1 MSALRLGIF
10 GGSFDPP
17 HVGHLILAAE
27 ALAQLR
33 LDKVLWVLTPD
44 PPHKRGQAL
53 TPLALRLEM
62 VAAAIADN
70 PAFEL
75 SRVEIDR
82 PGPHFAYE
90 TVRLLAARYPGAGLF
105 YLIGGDSLRDL
116 PTWRD
121 PQALLAEVAA
131 LGVMRRPRARID
143 LDRLEAQV
151 PGLKQK
157 VAFIVAPQL
166 EISSSQVR
174 RRAASGGAFRYYLP
188 ERVYQLVEE
197 QRLYR

>member
-1 MSALRLGIF
+1 LSAPRLGIF

-44 PPHKRGQAL
+44 PPHKRGQVL

-62 VAAAIADN
+62 VAAAVADN

-82 PGPHFAYE
+82 PGPHFAFE
-90 TVRLLAARYPGAGLF
+90 TVRLLAARHPDAELV

-116 PTWRD
+116 PAWRD
-121 PQALLAEVAA
+121 PQALLAGVAA
-131 LGVMRRPRARID
+131 LGVMRRPRTRID
-143 LDRLEAQV
+143 LDRLEALI

-188 ERVYQLVEE
+188 ERVYRIVEE
-197 QRLYR
+197 HCLYR